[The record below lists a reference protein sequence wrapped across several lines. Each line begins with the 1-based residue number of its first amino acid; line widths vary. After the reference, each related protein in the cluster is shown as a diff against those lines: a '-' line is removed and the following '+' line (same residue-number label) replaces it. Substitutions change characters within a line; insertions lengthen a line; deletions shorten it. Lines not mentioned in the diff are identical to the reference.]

1 MCIRDR
7 ALTGATDKFV
17 NRYLIV
23 EKLAEEKNIDMK
35 TASIEELDVL
45 WNKAKIIIAEKA
57 KTEEN

>member
-1 MCIRDR
+1 
-7 ALTGATDKFV
+7 
-17 NRYLIV
+17 
-23 EKLAEEKNIDMK
+23 MK

>member
-1 MCIRDR
+1 MNISRFIDVDSQE

-23 EKLAEEKNIDMK
+23 EKLAEEKNIDMAK

-45 WNKAKIIIAEKA
+45 WNKAK
-57 KTEEN
+57 